1 MTLWNPWHGCHKYS
15 AGCANCYVYR
25 MDERYGRDSSV
36 VKKTK
41 DFALPVKKKKMVP
54 GRYRKVLSILALA
67 LISLWKR
74 QMHGARKHG
83 AS

>member
-41 DFALPVKKKKMVP
+41 DFALPVKKKKRWFLEDT
-54 GRYRKVLSILALA
+54 GRCCLYLF
-67 LISLWKR
+67 
-74 QMHGARKHG
+74 
-83 AS
+83 